1 MKYKME
7 YLIEILKYIG
17 PFIGVLIGWFLSRKN
32 EKDKIKYD
40 EQKRVKRI
48 LFILLQI
55 RNELLQS
62 RKMDKYLRVYI
73 NKVKTKFNIGESE
86 NIDPSELKL
95 ILKDLLMK
103 VNGGNNHF
111 DLNNQFNECVD
122 NLSEID
128 PILAY
133 RINGKK
139 NIRSFIE
146 NWENE
151 TKKVLGSENIND
163 VENMVSH
170 FRPKL
175 VYEIQNDL
183 SEIINE
189 VTELTNDK
197 NLKEEITEFLKEPT
211 ESEYEN
217 DIGEYVDRMF
227 DGIE

>member
-1 MKYKME
+1 MD
-7 YLIEILKYIG
+7 YLIEFLKYIG
-17 PFIGVLIGWFLSRKN
+17 PFVGVLIGWFLSRKS

-48 LFILLQI
+48 LFILLEI

-62 RKMDKYLRVYI
+62 KKMDKYLRIYI
-73 NKVKTKFNIGESE
+73 DKVKVKFSISESE
-86 NIDPSELKL
+86 NIDSSELKL
-95 ILKDLLMK
+95 FLKGLITK
-103 VNGGNNHF
+103 VNGENNHF
-111 DLNNQFNECVD
+111 DLNNQFNECID

-128 PILAY
+128 PFLAY
-133 RINGKK
+133 RINGKQ

-151 TKKVLGSENIND
+151 TKKVLESENINE
-163 VENMVSH
+163 VENTVGH

-175 VYEIQNDL
+175 VEEIQNDL

-189 VTELTNDK
+189 VTELTGDK
-197 NLKEEITEFLKEPT
+197 NLKEEIMEYLKEPT
-211 ESEYEN
+211 ESDYEN
-217 DIGEYVDRMF
+217 DIGEYIDRIF

>member
-1 MKYKME
+1 ME